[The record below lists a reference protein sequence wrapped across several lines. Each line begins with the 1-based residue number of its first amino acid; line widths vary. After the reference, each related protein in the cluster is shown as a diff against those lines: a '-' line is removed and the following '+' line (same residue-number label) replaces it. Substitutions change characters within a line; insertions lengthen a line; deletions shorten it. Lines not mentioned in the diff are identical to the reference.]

1 MKSADKKKSEDF
13 YKLFKPQLT
22 PKKMLEMGVFGGSYF
37 GRKIKEYPKLWFK
50 NGKLSKTFDV
60 KKNRFKVKAGL
71 TRKEWLDKGW
81 IFKEDPLGWFQWYC
95 RFTNGRRIPRI
106 DEIQIKRW
114 KAFKRHVAAIKKNC
128 EPRRYPLQ
136 KKTKT
141 GHFTM
146 GLQSFYLSGCII
158 CCGSQSAISGK
169 IIITTTAKIIRRKSG
184 KALFAIKP
192 ISLLAIP

>member
-1 MKSADKKKSEDF
+1 MRSTDKKKSENF

-22 PKKMLEMGVFGGSYF
+22 PQKMLEMGVFGGSYF
-37 GRKIKEYPKLWFK
+37 GEKMKEYPKSWFK

-60 KKNRFKVKAGL
+60 EKNRFKVKSGL

-128 EPRRYPLQ
+128 EP
-136 KKTKT
+136 
-141 GHFTM
+141 GDIH
-146 GLQSFYLSGCII
+146 C
-158 CCGSQSAISGK
+158 
-169 IIITTTAKIIRRKSG
+169 RRKQRQ
-184 KALFAIKP
+184 AILQWAYNP
-192 ISLLAIP
+192 FI